1 MKLKKVLT
9 GSALSLVLLVSASP
23 AFAESPKV
31 SSSNNHAITAQDIET
46 MKVGGWKSRDVI
58 PNILPFAPYKWYLK
72 DAWLASDGTWTA
84 LYARPL

>member
-9 GSALSLVLLVSASP
+9 GSALSLILLVSASP

-31 SSSNNHAITAQDIET
+31 TSSSNYAMSAQDIET
-46 MKVGGWKSRDVI
+46 ITVGGWKSRNVI
-58 PNILPFAPYKWYLK
+58 PNILPLAPYKWYLK
-72 DAWLASDGTWTA
+72 DAWQESDGTWTA